1 MVSEST
7 PHTQKKSLSSKVLG
21 LNLVAVTGAILISI
35 SLGQKVSSEFGEG
48 GFITYFSGIQLFI
61 LSHLCYKV
69 FRLRSQSVKAP
80 WRSSIAIWGI
90 MSLGFSFLAL
100 DDLLMI
106 HEWFDKVIHSIG
118 QIEETG
124 VTDRIDDLIVGLYGL
139 IAIGLIVHYRHELK
153 KYRKVGSYV
162 VAGFVFLFLMVGID
176 ALTNRDDIL
185 ELMFPSE
192 MMRTVKTWDSVVE
205 ESFKVFSEAFFIV
218 AAYRCYLRAQQSNPK
233 TLNATANENIEAR

>member
-1 MVSEST
+1 MLT
-7 PHTQKKSLSSKVLG
+7 KSKGVPAKGLLAKVLT
-21 LNLVAVTGAILISI
+21 LNILAIVGTIALSAPF
-35 SLGQKVSSEFGEG
+35 GKVLRQFEDG
-48 GFITYFSGIQLFI
+48 GFITYFSVIQLFI
-61 LSHLCYKV
+61 LSYFACQIFKV
-69 FRLRSQSVKAP
+69 RRQNIKHPWQSSV
-80 WRSSIAIWGI
+80 AIWAI
-90 MSLGFSFLAL
+90 ISLGFSFLAL

-106 HEWFDKVIHSIG
+106 HEWFDKVIHDIW
-118 QIEETG
+118 QIEETALS
-124 VTDRIDDLIVGLYGL
+124 DRIDDLIVGLYGL

-185 ELMFPSE
+185 KLMFPSE

-233 TLNATANENIEAR
+233 TLNATANENIEAC